1 MNSELDWADALAYF
15 GNDLEVHR
23 KPLSKATMAT
33 YGLLACRF
41 LTGDTADVVNGDGDH
56 AEQKLI
62 HSSLWTEELERALAS
77 WDPRSSP
84 MLILIALNRSPCGDC
99 AHLLASALN
108 KLNDRYSLTTERQH
122 FVLASLGY
130 YHSAKDIKKS
140 SRGLPQTFTTDK
152 GMRSLKEAGWKLC
165 TLTFDSKTTRR
176 GKELSNYLKQIR
188 KHS

>member
-1 MNSELDWADALAYF
+1 MNGELDWADATAYF
-15 GNDLEVHR
+15 GSDLEIHR
-23 KPLSKATMAT
+23 KPLSVATMAT

-41 LTGDTADVVNGDGDH
+41 LTGDTTDVVNGDGDH

-62 HSSLWTEELERALAS
+62 HSSLWTEELDHALAN
-77 WDPRSSP
+77 WDPRGSP
-84 MLILIALNRSPCGDC
+84 MLVLIALNRSPCGDC

-108 KLNDRYSLTTERQH
+108 RFNDEYALTTERQH

-130 YHSAKDIKKS
+130 YHSTKDIQRS
-140 SRGLPQTFTTDK
+140 PRGLPQTFTTDK

-176 GKELSNYLKQIR
+176 GKELATYLQQIR